1 MKKVLLVLLAA
12 VVSNLYSQ
20 PVEMRE
26 PSPRPARLVRLDYDN
41 SSGEKGAT
49 FFDHGENGLIERALW
64 ELESGERYSLNVYA
78 YDERGRLIEKAR
90 EYSDHKDTV
99 QLYRYDDRNRLVAEE
114 FLQGDISKG
123 VTTYEYDARDR
134 IALIRCHAYNGWI
147 EGTITIRYD
156 DKGLRTGAE
165 LIQEGKAAARIAYE
179 YDDTGDL
186 TSETWEFASGWEQT
200 FRYRYDMKAG
210 TSGVVYASPNPFVVN
225 GTEPVRRE
233 DYTYGDKVGGPSS
246 YRYGE
251 SGKLLE
257 KTYERSDGLTT
268 RTFYLFGTDGLLLRA
283 LRSCSDNTS
292 ALFRFRYDTDRRMTS
307 KEFFAS
313 DGSHG
318 KDVFTY
324 DPSGALSEAEFVN
337 SDRWLNGTMAIVESK
352 RSLPSRGVYKDKAG
366 FGAGVS
372 FEYDQRSLLTRIV
385 WRFSDGTEQIY
396 RYSY

>member
-1 MKKVLLVLLAA
+1 MKKVLLVFLAA

-26 PSPRPARLVRLDYDN
+26 RSGRPSRLARLDYDN

-78 YDERGRLIEKAR
+78 YDELGRLIRKTR

-99 QLYRYDDRNRLVAEE
+99 QIYRYDERNRLVAEE
-114 FLQGDISKG
+114 FLQGNVSKG
-123 VTTYEYDARDR
+123 VTTYEYDARGR
-134 IALIRCHAYNGWI
+134 LALMRCHAYNGWI
-147 EGTITIRYD
+147 EGTITIRYGAG
-156 DKGLRTGAE
+156 GLRSGAE
-165 LIQEGKAAARIAYE
+165 LVQEGKTAAGIAYE
-179 YDDTGDL
+179 YDDKGDL
-186 TSETWEFASGWEQT
+186 TRETWEFASGWEQT

-210 TSGVVYASPNPFVVN
+210 TRGVVYTSPNPFVLN

-246 YRYGE
+246 YRYGA

-257 KTYERSDGLTT
+257 KTYERSDGLKTN
-268 RTFYLFGTDGLLLRA
+268 TFYFYGTDGVLLRA
-283 LRSCSDNTS
+283 FRRHSDNQN
-292 ALFRFRYDTDRRMTS
+292 ALFRFRYDEARRMTS

-318 KDVFTY
+318 KDVFSY
-324 DPSGALSEAEFVN
+324 DPSEALREAEFIN
-337 SDRWLNGTMAIVESK
+337 SDRWLNGTMSLIESK
-352 RSLPSRGVYKDKAG
+352 RGLPSRGVYKDKAG
-366 FGAGVS
+366 FGADVS
-372 FEYDQRSLLTRIV
+372 FTYDERSLLKKIV
-385 WRFSDGTEQIY
+385 WTFSDGRIQV
-396 RYSY
+396 YSYSY